1 MIGWVMEVKDCV
13 VKIATIAFEAGNAVV
28 EKLRNPPPK
37 ISKSREEYRR
47 RREQRRRARIIKL
60 RKLKARRKQLRDSW
74 IGKEMSGEEVKLSLS
89 SSWNGDREVRFDDD
103 MNLFY

>member
-1 MIGWVMEVKDCV
+1 MIGWAMEVKDCV

-37 ISKSREEYRR
+37 IKYSDEEYRK
-47 RREQRRRARIIKL
+47 RREQRRKIRIQKL
-60 RKLKARRKQLRDSW
+60 RKLKEKREMKFRESLV
-74 IGKEMSGEEVKLSLS
+74 GKEVSGDEVSNLS

>member
-1 MIGWVMEVKDCV
+1 MIGWGMIKDCV
-13 VKIATIAFEAGNAVV
+13 VKLATVALETSHAVA

-47 RREQRRRARIIKL
+47 RREQRRRARNIKL
-60 RKLKARRKQLRDSW
+60 RKLKEKREARFRESL
-74 IGKEMSGEEVKLSLS
+74 IGMEVTGDEVSSLS
-89 SSWNGDREVRFDDD
+89 SSWNGEREIKWDDD